1 MNTVIT
7 VKDLHKTYKPKRGQ
21 QSAEV
26 RAVDGISFAVVKG
39 EFFGLLGPNGAGK
52 TTTIGILTTRVRPTG
67 GEALI
72 DSINVAQDAV
82 AVKSRIGVVPQNNNL
97 DRSLNGRENLLFHAE
112 YFGIPKQVRE
122 KRADELLGRFQL
134 ADRAGDK
141 VNGYSGGM
149 AQRLKIARA
158 LMHDPA
164 ILFLDEPTTGLD
176 PQARHAMWDL
186 LRELNAKGQTIFLTT
201 HYMEEA
207 RPAMSARC
215 HYGPW

>member
-72 DSINVAQDAV
+72 DSINEENAARVSDRGGQKCAGRDVPPA
-82 AVKSRIGVVPQNNNL
+82 ARSR
-97 DRSLNGRENLLFHAE
+97 
-112 YFGIPKQVRE
+112 
-122 KRADELLGRFQL
+122 
-134 ADRAGDK
+134 
-141 VNGYSGGM
+141 
-149 AQRLKIARA
+149 
-158 LMHDPA
+158 
-164 ILFLDEPTTGLD
+164 
-176 PQARHAMWDL
+176 
-186 LRELNAKGQTIFLTT
+186 
-201 HYMEEA
+201 
-207 RPAMSARC
+207 
-215 HYGPW
+215 